1 MEEGLS
7 SLGSIVGCVV
17 DLCANQEDGTPI
29 SDFEKFFEN
38 PNEASEYLGG
48 NLQGFSQT
56 SITGDGASDWI
67 EGPSYRVVAGRLW
80 LLPEGDKAM
89 FWLVLANKNGY
100 IFSPVLTGLL
110 AKNDKGGLSC
120 SVLVEE
126 WQEVKPIYDC
136 LKHLLNKDEILEG
149 PTYSYYDRRGIS
161 GRFIRKQKPASF
173 LENTRSEILYLDPPG
188 SFDCEALERD
198 ALTLKVLTAKFLIHK
213 GKKSESYAEECA
225 AEADRLAEEL
235 RQDCHKR
242 MENFATTQESD
253 AKPKRTIQEELGYL
267 KEIDAWQASVDKIT
281 RTRHNFPG
289 VNIDLF
295 PPLSDTSF
303 GFLNDS
309 SWIKR
314 RMQLEPKLE
323 DYAGSTSHP
332 LNF

>member
-136 LKHLLNKDEILEG
+136 LKHLLNKDGDLCHDRGG
-149 PTYSYYDRRGIS
+149 PVEKSHIETL
-161 GRFIRKQKPASF
+161 KPATSF
-173 LENTRSEILYLDPPG
+173 VEHTRSEILYLDPPG

-198 ALTLKVLTAKFLIHK
+198 KLTLKVLTAKFLIHK

-235 RQDCHKR
+235 RQDCHRR
-242 MENFATTQESD
+242 MENFATAQEGD

-267 KEIDAWQASVDKIT
+267 KEIDTWQASVDKIT
-281 RTRHNFPG
+281 RTRHNFPE
-289 VNIDLF
+289 VDMDLF

-314 RMQLEPKLE
+314 RMQLKPKLE